1 MNASRGRVSIVGA
14 GPGDPGLLT
23 LRGRELLV
31 SADAVVHDR
40 LVSPEIV
47 ALARDATRYDVG
59 KLPGRAREQQAAIDS
74 LLVDLAYE
82 GKRVVRLKGGDPFV
96 FGRSGSE
103 LDALVAAGIQFEIV
117 PGVTAAIAAPAYAG
131 VPVTDR
137 RYGGAVV
144 IVTATQAVDD
154 PVPVDWSAIARVPTV
169 VVLMGAAHWDSV
181 ADALMRG
188 GVPAERPA
196 VAVQWGTTRRQRVVR
211 STLAALGRAMAHA
224 RLGSPVTI
232 VVGEVA
238 SLAARYRWSPL
249 DSLTPSPSATARL
262 ALPSAPRPRRRA
274 PPRSR
279 IRGTTR
285 ERRVA
290 ARRGGR

>member
-144 IVTATQAVDD
+144 IVTATTAINAATVKREDCGAGGRRVTAD
-154 PVPVDWSAIARVPTV
+154 RLDTKSAAPPPDGRNSNTSQ
-169 VVLMGAAHWDSV
+169 HS
-181 ADALMRG
+181 G
-188 GVPAERPA
+188 GS
-196 VAVQWGTTRRQRVVR
+196 GGRQYIL
-211 STLAALGRAMAHA
+211 SG
-224 RLGSPVTI
+224 
-232 VVGEVA
+232 
-238 SLAARYRWSPL
+238 
-249 DSLTPSPSATARL
+249 
-262 ALPSAPRPRRRA
+262 RRA
-274 PPRSR
+274 TKPPRS
-279 IRGTTR
+279 
-285 ERRVA
+285 
-290 ARRGGR
+290 